1 MSKEKKYM
9 NFNEMLECLEK
20 GEKVRLSTWQE
31 NNYIGIRS
39 NIGIYQYYEDNSPY
53 KQYEFSHRDI
63 HANHWEI
70 YKPSEGIIF
79 PKDNEKIYYLD
90 ECGYATYRSYDETYR
105 GVHTVHLAT
114 VP

>member
-39 NIGIYQYYEDNSPY
+39 NIGVYQYYEDNCPY

-63 HANHWEI
+63 HATHWEI
-70 YKPSEGIIF
+70 YKPM
-79 PKDNEKIYYLD
+79 K
-90 ECGYATYRSYDETYR
+90 A
-105 GVHTVHLAT
+105 
-114 VP
+114 

>member
-39 NIGIYQYYEDNSPY
+39 NMSLVIVIYTQPIGKYINQV
-53 KQYEFSHRDI
+53 K
-63 HANHWEI
+63 A
-70 YKPSEGIIF
+70 
-79 PKDNEKIYYLD
+79 
-90 ECGYATYRSYDETYR
+90 
-105 GVHTVHLAT
+105 
-114 VP
+114 